1 MKTVVTAD
9 PASLGFSQERLE
21 RISAWMDRYVD
32 AGKLPCA
39 LTLICRHGEVV
50 FARAVGQRDLESGG
64 PIEMDSIF
72 RIFSMSKPLTSVA
85 VMMLYE
91 EGIFQ
96 LDDPISRFIPCLA
109 NPTVM
114 VSNADG
120 GLQTR
125 PANGPITIKQ
135 LLTHTAGFTYGWNEE
150 FSLGEMYQRA
160 GVDFWPNSGMLA
172 EVVEKASELPLL
184 FEPGSRFGYGIST
197 DVLGRFVEVISEQP
211 LDVFMRQR
219 VFEPLGMTD
228 TGFLITPDKLDRLT
242 TLYEAKG
249 DGNSLTRVDAPGS
262 TLYAA
267 DNVTTFSGGGGLLS
281 TPADYLRFTEMLRRR
296 GEFKGGRLL
305 GSRTVDF
312 MTQNHLPGD
321 LAQMGDKDFDGWSI
335 AGEGVGF
342 GLGFSVVL
350 DPVRART
357 LCSVGEFSWG
367 GIASTVFWVDP
378 TEDITAMFLTQLT
391 PSSTYKL
398 RRELR
403 VLTYQA
409 LVDRSL
415 RI

>member
-1 MKTVVTAD
+1 
-9 PASLGFSQERLE
+9 
-21 RISAWMDRYVD
+21 MDRYVD

-228 TGFLITPDKLDRLT
+228 TGFSITPDKLDRLT

-249 DGNSLTRVDAPGS
+249 AGNTLARVDAPGS

-281 TPADYLRFTEMLRRR
+281 TPADYLRFTEMLRCR

>member
-125 PANGPITIKQ
+125 PARS
-135 LLTHTAGFTYGWNEE
+135 EE
-150 FSLGEMYQRA
+150 RRVGKECR
-160 GVDFWPNSGMLA
+160 
-172 EVVEKASELPLL
+172 
-184 FEPGSRFGYGIST
+184 SR
-197 DVLGRFVEVISEQP
+197 
-211 LDVFMRQR
+211 
-219 VFEPLGMTD
+219 
-228 TGFLITPDKLDRLT
+228 
-242 TLYEAKG
+242 
-249 DGNSLTRVDAPGS
+249 
-262 TLYAA
+262 
-267 DNVTTFSGGGGLLS
+267 
-281 TPADYLRFTEMLRRR
+281 
-296 GEFKGGRLL
+296 
-305 GSRTVDF
+305 
-312 MTQNHLPGD
+312 
-321 LAQMGDKDFDGWSI
+321 WS
-335 AGEGVGF
+335 
-342 GLGFSVVL
+342 
-350 DPVRART
+350 P
-357 LCSVGEFSWG
+357 
-367 GIASTVFWVDP
+367 
-378 TEDITAMFLTQLT
+378 
-391 PSSTYKL
+391 YH
-398 RRELR
+398 
-403 VLTYQA
+403 
-409 LVDRSL
+409 
-415 RI
+415 

>member
-219 VFEPLGMTD
+219 VFEPLG
-228 TGFLITPDKLDRLT
+228 IR
-242 TLYEAKG
+242 
-249 DGNSLTRVDAPGS
+249 
-262 TLYAA
+262 
-267 DNVTTFSGGGGLLS
+267 
-281 TPADYLRFTEMLRRR
+281 
-296 GEFKGGRLL
+296 
-305 GSRTVDF
+305 
-312 MTQNHLPGD
+312 H
-321 LAQMGDKDFDGWSI
+321 
-335 AGEGVGF
+335 
-342 GLGFSVVL
+342 
-350 DPVRART
+350 
-357 LCSVGEFSWG
+357 
-367 GIASTVFWVDP
+367 
-378 TEDITAMFLTQLT
+378 
-391 PSSTYKL
+391 
-398 RRELR
+398 R
-403 VLTYQA
+403 VLNHP
-409 LVDRSL
+409 
-415 RI
+415 